1 MKEAASIGG
10 LFFKEELRL
19 PSYRHF
25 AGYEPRFAILKSVQK
40 QRRSYCRF
48 AIATGNGG
56 DAVEHQGQNAAAIRR
71 AFNDVIYI

>member
-56 DAVEHQGQNAAAIRR
+56 DAVEHQVKMLRQSDR

>member
-10 LFFKEELRL
+10 LFLKEELRL

-56 DAVEHQGQNAAAIRR
+56 DAVEHQVKMLRQSDGLSMM
-71 AFNDVIYI
+71 